1 MAVWNNFQLPRE
13 QRQEPRPVRGVVG
26 RAYVSGICAEAPQA
40 GCAGVTDTEIK
51 IARTYSDPASL
62 SDSPLPLPNP
72 AMTSVPLRCIGRV
85 RYGCALN
92 LGGNGMA

>member
-1 MAVWNNFQLPRE
+1 MAVWNDFQLPRE

-62 SDSPLPLPNP
+62 SDSPCHYRTLQ
-72 AMTSVPLRCIGRV
+72 
-85 RYGCALN
+85 
-92 LGGNGMA
+92 